1 MLPSLNLRSFVF
13 LLLLILLVDQN
24 IAQEIEP
31 DLGKI
36 NIPNPP
42 SYTEYYEY
50 DAASDLYY
58 FNIKVGEYD
67 INYPIILT
75 PEEYQDL
82 VLKEDLKNYY
92 KSKID
97 AAEGK
102 KDGSEE
108 DQKNLIPEIY
118 VNSKLFESIFG
129 GNTIQVAPQGSL
141 EVDLGV
147 LYTKQ
152 DNPSFSPRNRS
163 NLTFDFDQRIG
174 LSLVGKVG
182 TRVQVNAN
190 FDTQSSFDFQ
200 NLLKLEYEPT
210 EDDIIQKIEV
220 GNVSMP
226 LNSSLISGAQSLFGV
241 KTELKFGKTRIK
253 AIFSEQKSESRS
265 VVSEGGGTVQE
276 FEFRALDYD
285 ENRHFFLSHFFRNKY
300 DKSLENYPFINSNIQ
315 ITRAEVWVTNRNNQ
329 LEDVRNILAFQD
341 LGESDNISSS
351 VNLLSSPNS
360 YPDNSN
366 NAYDPTSIGLAGSQL
381 TDLVRD
387 ISTIQSGILVPN
399 ISEGID
405 YGKLENAQK
414 LRENIDYQIHPQLG
428 YISLTQKL
436 DNDEILAVAFQYT
449 VGDQVFQVG
458 EFANDGV
465 QATEVSF
472 QDNIEIVNSNNL
484 ILKLLKSTLT
494 SVDEPIWD
502 LMMKN
507 IYNTGAFQLEREGF
521 KLNIFYKE
529 SSELNYIQPV
539 EGTSFP
545 SIPGNS
551 PIQEQPLLSLFNFDR
566 LNYNNDPQV
575 SGDGFFDFVPG
586 ITLIQQTG
594 KIIFT
599 KTEPFG
605 EYLFESLR
613 SDFSEDYDGDQNS
626 LNDYNLNQKKYV
638 YHTLYNST
646 KTAAEQVAEK
656 NKFLVK
662 GKYKSSSGGGIPI
675 GAYNVPR
682 GSVTVTAGG
691 RVLVEGVDYTV
702 NYQLGTVQILDT
714 GLQASNIPINVSV
727 ENNALFGQQTKRFS
741 GINIEHQ
748 FNDDFLVSG
757 TLLNLNERPITQKAN
772 FGTEPIN
779 NTIIGFDGNFSKE
792 IPALTRLVNKLPN
805 IETDITSNFSMRGEF
820 AYLLPGAPKG
830 NNFNGEATS
839 YIDDFEGTQN
849 VIDLLS
855 PLSWSISSRPK
866 ELGNIYSEGDE
877 DDNGIQNG
885 FDRALLNW
893 YSIDPVFYSS
903 QRPSEISNEDL
914 SDLYSRRIFIDEIF
928 PEIDLVQGQ
937 STVINSLDLNYYPN
951 LRGPYNMDP
960 DVTDGIIDDI
970 DNSWAGITRLIN
982 TTDFERSNVEYLEF
996 WLMDPFLNS
1005 NQNNGGKLTFNLG
1018 NISEDIIKDGRKQY
1032 ENGLP
1037 EDGDV
1042 SFLPTTIW
1050 GTVVP
1055 QNQSLVYA
1063 FSSVGQSRINQDVG
1077 IDGFD
1082 DNEEAIRF
1090 SEFSNLSDPAN
1101 DNYNYFLN
1109 KSGNIFER
1117 YKEYNGLEGNSPESI
1132 SDTDRGSS
1140 TFPDVEDINRDNT
1153 MNTIDSYFEYELEIS
1168 PNSLSNINNPYIVDR
1183 KEKNVNLPNGTSDIV
1198 KWYQF
1203 RIPVNEPTRSYGGI
1217 SDFRSIRF
1225 MRMYLTEF
1233 SENTI
1238 FRFGTLELVRSD
1250 WRKYQLPLDYEIDNN
1265 SDTTDFSV
1273 GIIGIQENEGSYVSP
1288 PGVEREQYNNNN
1300 TLVRQNEQSL
1310 VLNVCELE
1318 PEDSRGVFKN
1328 ISVDMRQFKRLRM
1341 FLHAEDGLSPGFT
1354 DGDIIAFLRLG
1365 NDLSENYYQIEIP
1378 LQESASGSLDP
1389 ESVWP
1394 IINEI
1399 NLPISALE
1407 TIKSMSILNGL
1418 LGASE
1423 PTFYNVID
1431 ENVITEPVSEF
1442 EPLDIGEQRIAIK
1455 GNPNFGDIRTLMI
1468 GVKNPSQDNMDV
1480 CAEVWFNELRLS
1492 DMDNEG
1498 GWAANLAVDTNFADF
1513 MSISATARQSTSGF
1527 GNIEQGPSERS
1538 KEDRKQYDIISN
1550 INIGQLFP
1558 EKWGFNIPLN
1568 YGQGEEQITPE
1579 YDQQFRDITLSSRI
1593 SQAQSQSEKNEILR
1607 QSEDYT
1613 KRKNISLI
1621 GVNKQRTNE
1630 ESIERFYDV
1639 ENITLNYSFNEVKH
1653 RDYEIEN
1660 MIDQNVR
1667 AGVNY
1672 NFNFNTLKLEPF
1684 KNNDSIFNSK
1694 YLKILKDFNFILLPS
1709 NISINSEY
1717 IRQFNKQK
1725 FREIDLTQDNIG
1737 IQELFR
1743 RNYSF
1748 DFQLAINYPI
1758 SENLTINYNLGNN
1771 NIVRNYF
1778 IDDQINGLQDTEL
1791 DIWDKFF
1798 DIGDPNRQVQQIAI
1812 NYELPINKIPTFNFL
1827 KTSYSY
1833 TGDYQWQKGSDLF
1846 GNLTLNGETYDLG
1859 NSISNANTHNIN
1871 SSMDMQKLYRY
1882 LGLTK
1887 FNRNTDR
1894 KVLRETPN
1902 NNQPKKIN
1910 PILKSLIN
1918 LITAVKRIQINY
1930 SENNGSYLPGFLET
1944 PGFIGTFSPSFG
1956 YVFGSQRD
1964 IRYLAARNGWLTV
1977 FPEFNQQ
1984 FSSTNNTNLTFSAN
1998 LVPVNDFKIDLT
2010 GGRTYANNIS
2020 ESFNAID
2027 TDNDGLSDIY
2037 NPFIQN
2043 SIGNF
2048 NISTVLIKTAFLKS
2062 DEFGSE
2068 AFDTFRSNR
2077 LIIARRLA
2085 AQEGIDFT
2093 NPNNFEDADL
2103 NGFPLGFG
2111 KNSQAVLLPSFL
2123 SAYSGTDV
2131 NKVSLGAFRD
2141 VPIPNWSIKYSGFM
2155 KMKWF
2160 RKNFKRFSISHGYN
2174 SMYTINQFRSNL
2186 DYNKPDFD
2194 LDYSLQNP
2202 NVFDQSGNYKNKNL
2216 FNNINLMEQFSP
2228 LVKIDI
2234 EMKNS
2239 LKLQT
2244 EIKKDRLLSLSFDNN
2259 LLTEIQGYEYILGLG
2274 YRFKDLQIRSRLG
2287 GSRQLIKGDL
2297 NMKAD
2302 FSIRNNKTIVRYL
2315 DLDNNQVTS
2324 GQTILNLKYST
2335 DYAFS
2340 QNLTGIFYFDYSF
2353 SEYAIS
2359 TAFPQTT
2366 IRSGFTLRY
2375 NFGN

>member
-1 MLPSLNLRSFVF
+1 M
-13 LLLLILLVDQN
+13 
-24 IAQEIEP
+24 
-31 DLGKI
+31 
-36 NIPNPP
+36 
-42 SYTEYYEY
+42 
-50 DAASDLYY
+50 
-58 FNIKVGEYD
+58 
-67 INYPIILT
+67 
-75 PEEYQDL
+75 
-82 VLKEDLKNYY
+82 
-92 KSKID
+92 
-97 AAEGK
+97 
-102 KDGSEE
+102 
-108 DQKNLIPEIY
+108 
-118 VNSKLFESIFG
+118 
-129 GNTIQVAPQGSL
+129 
-141 EVDLGV
+141 
-147 LYTKQ
+147 
-152 DNPSFSPRNRS
+152 
-163 NLTFDFDQRIG
+163 
-174 LSLVGKVG
+174 
-182 TRVQVNAN
+182 
-190 FDTQSSFDFQ
+190 
-200 NLLKLEYEPT
+200 
-210 EDDIIQKIEV
+210 
-220 GNVSMP
+220 
-226 LNSSLISGAQSLFGV
+226 
-241 KTELKFGKTRIK
+241 
-253 AIFSEQKSESRS
+253 
-265 VVSEGGGTVQE
+265 
-276 FEFRALDYD
+276 
-285 ENRHFFLSHFFRNKY
+285 
-300 DKSLENYPFINSNIQ
+300 
-315 ITRAEVWVTNRNNQ
+315 
-329 LEDVRNILAFQD
+329 
-341 LGESDNISSS
+341 
-351 VNLLSSPNS
+351 
-360 YPDNSN
+360 
-366 NAYDPTSIGLAGSQL
+366 
-381 TDLVRD
+381 
-387 ISTIQSGILVPN
+387 
-399 ISEGID
+399 
-405 YGKLENAQK
+405 
-414 LRENIDYQIHPQLG
+414 
-428 YISLTQKL
+428 
-436 DNDEILAVAFQYT
+436 
-449 VGDQVFQVG
+449 
-458 EFANDGV
+458 
-465 QATEVSF
+465 
-472 QDNIEIVNSNNL
+472 
-484 ILKLLKSTLT
+484 KLLKSTLT

-551 PIQEQPLLSLFNFDR
+551 PIEEQPLLSLFNFDR

-830 NNFNGEATS
+830 NSFNGEATS

-1630 ESIERFYDV
+1630 ESIERFYDL

-2131 NKVSLGAFRD
+2131 NKVTLGAFRD